1 MSLITTLGECRDGHI
16 FKGEHYILFSYDLGW
31 LWYCAGWR
39 QSPLLA
45 ELHVIGISLL
55 KDQQRLVTFGMLGLW
70 PGCSIQL
77 GSQVFQ
83 HALDEKQWNLFFL
96 PALQEWVLLQVPA
109 WQPSVQ
115 ESSLCLWEANRH
127 GCHSLSCQ
135 FWKDLSCQSFFS
147 ILDSVHS
154 VCSCE
159 HRLSAHYDL
168 GSAIQHH
175 CISIFWVDMVLGFV
189 TWYSYITPGS
199 CCILKSFS

>member
-45 ELHVIGISLL
+45 ELHVIGISCHFW
-55 KDQQRLVTFGMLGLW
+55 DAGPVTWVLNPAGQPGFSACFGW
-70 PGCSIQL
+70 ETVKS
-77 GSQVFQ
+77 
-83 HALDEKQWNLFFL
+83 FFL

-127 GCHSLSCQ
+127 DCHSLSCQ